1 MKTKN
6 YWELKLTKQIYYIHV
21 YTHNTYRQKTNDK
34 KQKYW
39 IKTALLPTKKPK
51 EKKQW
56 KRGLVSYKL
65 RRREEGWKGGWRSEE
80 VKKGEKRKKYKNT
93 GMD

>member
-1 MKTKN
+1 MEIQ
-6 YWELKLTKQIYYIHV
+6 WRQRIIWGLKLTKRIYYIHV

-51 EKKQW
+51 EKKNSE
-56 KRGLVSYKL
+56 RGDWWVTSY
-65 RRREEGWKGGWRSEE
+65 EEEKKGERGGEE
-80 VKKGEKRKKYKNT
+80 VKK
-93 GMD
+93 